1 MNFEV
6 ALESPPELFKWLE
19 FLRIELHKE
28 IPGAELM
35 WYDSVLFTDG
45 SLRWQ
50 SMLNEKNF
58 QFFLCCDSFFT
69 DYHWGLQQLQ
79 TTMETYQNQVAP
91 TNTEE
96 RTLSSYEIY
105 YGNDC
110 YGRGTYAGGEYN
122 TFEAVN
128 EIIKYPFSIAVFG

>member
-6 ALESPPELFKWLE
+6 VMESPAELFKWLE
-19 FLRIELHKE
+19 FLRIELHKD

-58 QFFLCCDSFFT
+58 
-69 DYHWGLQQLQ
+69 
-79 TTMETYQNQVAP
+79 
-91 TNTEE
+91 
-96 RTLSSYEIY
+96 
-105 YGNDC
+105 
-110 YGRGTYAGGEYN
+110 
-122 TFEAVN
+122 
-128 EIIKYPFSIAVFG
+128 